1 MQQVFLGASSSPSFM
16 ASPEGKGVAERC
28 IQTPKEQILW
38 GEHFTGLERHGYK
51 PRDRVRP
58 ALTPPS
64 QLAA

>member
-1 MQQVFLGASSSPSFM
+1 VQLAFLGASSSPSFV
-16 ASPEGKGVAERC
+16 AALEGKGVAERF
-28 IQTPKEQILW
+28 IRTPKEQILW
-38 GEHFTGLERHGYK
+38 GEHFTGLERHGDK